1 MLIPIVFDAEAI
13 DTEED
18 ENAKLERED
27 ILKQILEFG
36 ILHFRDGQSKKL
48 LERLKTI
55 PTIESKRWIEAI
67 TTFALFNIEAK
78 SLKPIEMSP
87 IFRNDSALIV
97 VPTKKADASLT
108 TFGLK
113 APRSTVA
120 KTKTEYVAASHVNKS
135 VSIRERSEWSNKDLW
150 PEENL
155 KKIGDER
162 IGPLFRVSR
171 RVSLVDRY
179 AFSTFCSDGEK
190 SGLSWL
196 LKQLNSSSQRSCKI
210 SIFSTHS
217 PDRKTTKPPADI
229 DIWIDLLQ
237 KQLENVNGE
246 LNIYLG
252 PDHLYKKN
260 AHDRYL
266 RVDDRR
272 IIDLG
277 KGVDSFSG
285 GKIKQRSSF
294 NYSVLRQS
302 QEVNRYRD
310 LEGKLSKN
318 DSIHNFRRI
327 LGEGFIE

>member
-13 DTEED
+13 DAEED
-18 ENAKLERED
+18 EDAKLERED
-27 ILKQILEFG
+27 MLKQILEFG
-36 ILHFRDGQSKKL
+36 ILHFRDGESKKL

-55 PTIESKRWIEAI
+55 PTIESKRWTDAI
-67 TTFALFNIEAK
+67 KTFPLFTIEAK
-78 SLKPIEMSP
+78 SLKPIEMYP
-87 IFRNDSALIV
+87 IFRKDSALIV
-97 VPTKKADASLT
+97 VPTKKADALLT
-108 TFGLK
+108 AFGLK

-120 KTKTEYVAASHVNKS
+120 KTKTEYVAASHINKS
-135 VSIRERSEWSNKDLW
+135 ASIRKRSEWANKDLW
-150 PEENL
+150 PDENL
-155 KKIGDER
+155 KKIGNER
-162 IGPLFRVSR
+162 IAPLFKVSR

-196 LKQLNSSSQRSCKI
+196 LKQINSSSEKPCKI

-229 DIWIDLLQ
+229 DMWIDLLQ

-246 LNIYLG
+246 LNVYLG
-252 PDHLYKKN
+252 PDYLYKEN

-302 QEVNRYRD
+302 QDVNRYRD
-310 LEGKLSKN
+310 LESQLDNS
-318 DSIHNFRRI
+318 DSIHNFRRV
-327 LGEGFIE
+327 LGEGF